1 MLDWAQ
7 YVQDSN
13 RLYIDDRF
21 FEKLIV
27 EVRDYCMQYRT
38 LPIRTT
44 IEGAIVNEDN
54 LEIDI
59 EWLKTKITENGVQVD
74 STVKQTV
81 KKISN
86 IIGKKTGGWIQE
98 FIEFYF
104 QNYID
109 TIDDEK
115 KKYDKFKKDF
125 KELNFVLLQTIDM
138 LQ

>member
-1 MLDWAQ
+1 MSAECERSCVHE
-7 YVQDSN
+7 Y
-13 RLYIDDRF
+13 
-21 FEKLIV
+21 
-27 EVRDYCMQYRT
+27 
-38 LPIRTT
+38 
-44 IEGAIVNEDN
+44 A
-54 LEIDI
+54 
-59 EWLKTKITENGVQVD
+59 
-74 STVKQTV
+74 VKQNV

-125 KELNFVLLQTIDM
+125 KELNFVLRQTIDM

>member
-1 MLDWAQ
+1 M
-7 YVQDSN
+7 
-13 RLYIDDRF
+13 
-21 FEKLIV
+21 
-27 EVRDYCMQYRT
+27 
-38 LPIRTT
+38 
-44 IEGAIVNEDN
+44 
-54 LEIDI
+54 
-59 EWLKTKITENGVQVD
+59 
-74 STVKQTV
+74 

-125 KELNFVLLQTIDM
+125 KELNFVLRQTIDM